1 MPEGNCIFPLS
12 FAQQRLWYL
21 DQLLPGSS
29 AYNLPFAHRF
39 DGALNISVLERALT
53 EIARRHETLRTTFAI
68 RDGSPV
74 QVVGPPQAI
83 RVSPIDL
90 SMLSAGERAAKLAQL
105 TEEEAGRAFD
115 LAGGPLFRCQLVR
128 LGPAEHVFLVTMH
141 HTISDGWSMSVFGN
155 ELGTL
160 YTALGTGRP
169 SPLPELRVQY
179 ADYAVWQRQRMEG
192 PYLEKQVSFWRRQ
205 LERLTLLELPTD
217 WPRPPVQTHR
227 GSSIPVEIPSVLA
240 QELRRFGKREEC
252 TTFIVLLAGYQAL
265 LSRYSGQ
272 EDIVVGVPV
281 SGRERPELENLIGL
295 FVNMVVMRGDLSGDP
310 TFREFLR
317 RVRLASVAAYAH
329 QEVPFEKLVQE
340 LQPLRDL
347 SRQPLI
353 QTTLQLYTYSQ
364 QDLKS
369 IGVHGPSRFVRR
381 GASYFDLAIELFQG
395 PEDSINGYVDY
406 STDLFEQATIE
417 RMFRHFRRL
426 LESAM
431 ANPDRPLSELA
442 IMSERECR
450 QILFD
455 WNQTAAEYPR
465 NSCLHELFEE
475 QAQANPDAI
484 AVTCGERRM
493 TYRELAIGSDL
504 WAARLRERGLR
515 TGDIVGVC
523 LERSEQLLVA
533 LLGILKA
540 GAAYLPLDPDY
551 PKDRLAF
558 MVNDSGARLI
568 LTTSQYSQKLGAI
581 PANQVLLDHD
591 GIDSARSDRD
601 KSESPSGRPC
611 GPRSPACVMY
621 TSGSTGDPTGIS
633 IHHQALVNYLHW
645 AVKAYEVANG
655 HGAPVHSSISFDLT
669 ITALF
674 TPLLVGR
681 TVHLL
686 PDSQGGVALGEF
698 LKNSENCS
706 LIKLTPAHLETLS
719 WQLAPEEVKGRTRVV
734 VIGGEQLL
742 AEQVQ
747 FWQSATPETM
757 LVNEYGPTETVVGCC
772 VYKVPA
778 NQQRTGPV
786 PIGRPIA
793 NARLYVLDRHRRPV
807 PIGVRAEL
815 YIGGDCVGLGYINQ
829 PELSAER
836 FLPDP
841 FCPASGSPMF
851 RTGDLG
857 RYLPDGNLVFLGR
870 ADQQL
875 KIRGFRIEPGEIET
889 LLRQQPEVQNSVVVA
904 RDRGDAGRRL
914 IAYVVLRNPFNQQEP
929 NAIAERLRSCLHS
942 KLPEYMVPAA
952 VICLDTLPSTA
963 NGKIDRNALPDRAP
977 SNRDLPVSE
986 QPTGPIGNVLT
997 RLWESVLGAAGVR
1010 MQDNFFSD
1018 LGGHSLLALK
1028 LVAKIRDLLHWD
1040 LSVRDIFEK
1049 PTISALA
1056 HDLMRDPDRHKAVER
1071 AAYLILELEAMP
1083 EGQVDLHS
1091 VPPAVRSQRTVETE
1105 VAR

>member
-1 MPEGNCIFPLS
+1 MPEGNCIFSLS

-53 EIARRHETLRTTFAI
+53 EIARRHETLRSTFAI

-74 QVVGPPQAI
+74 QVVAPPQAI

-90 SMLSAGERAAKLAQL
+90 SMLSGGERAAKLAQL
-105 TEEEAGRAFD
+105 TDEEAGRAFD

-179 ADYAVWQRQRMEG
+179 ADYAVWQRQRLEG

-205 LERLTLLELPTD
+205 LERVTLLELPTD

-240 QELRRFGKREEC
+240 QELRRFAKREEC

-281 SGRERPELENLIGL
+281 SGRELPELENLIGL

-340 LQPLRDL
+340 LQPPRDL

-364 QDLKS
+364 RDLKS

-381 GASYFDLAIELFQG
+381 GASSFDLAIELFEG
-395 PEDSINGYVDY
+395 PENNIHGYADY

-417 RMFRHFRRL
+417 RMFRHFRCL

-442 IMSERECR
+442 IMSERERR

-455 WNQTAAEYPR
+455 WNRTAADYPR

-475 QAQANPDAI
+475 QAQASPDAI

-515 TGDIVGVC
+515 TGDIVAVC

-558 MVNDSGARLI
+558 MVTDSGARLI
-568 LTTSQYSQKLGAI
+568 LTTSQYSHKLGAI
-581 PANQVLLDHD
+581 PATQVLLD
-591 GIDSARSDRD
+591 GIDSPHNNSD
-601 KSESPSGRPC
+601 KSESPSERPC
-611 GPRSPACVMY
+611 DPRSPAYVMY
-621 TSGSTGDPTGIS
+621 TSGSTGNPTGIS

-645 AVKAYEVANG
+645 AAQAYEVANG

-674 TPLLVGR
+674 TPLLVGGS
-681 TVHLL
+681 VHLL
-686 PDSQGGVALGEF
+686 SAPQGAVALSEF

-706 LIKLTPAHLETLS
+706 LIKLTPAHLEILAS
-719 WQLAPEEVKGRTRVV
+719 QLAPEELKGRTHVV

-742 AEQVQ
+742 GEQVQ
-747 FWQSATPETM
+747 LWQSATPQTM

-772 VYKVPA
+772 VYKVLT
-778 NQQRTGPV
+778 NQERTGPV

-793 NARLYVLDRHRRPV
+793 NARLYVLDRHRQPV
-807 PIGVRAEL
+807 PIGVRGEL

-829 PELSAER
+829 PELTAQR
-836 FLPDP
+836 FLSDP
-841 FCPASGSPMF
+841 FHSASGGRMF
-851 RTGDLG
+851 RTGDLV

-889 LLRQQPEVQNSVVVA
+889 VLRQQPEVQNAVVIA

-914 IAYVVLRNPFNQQEP
+914 IAYVVLRDAFKHQEP
-929 NAIAERLRSCLHS
+929 NAVAERLRSCLNS

-952 VICLDTLPSTA
+952 VICLDTLPSTP
-963 NGKIDRNALPDRAP
+963 NGKIDRNALPDP
-977 SNRDLPVSE
+977 SPSDRDVPVSE
-986 QPTGPIGNVLT
+986 PASGPMGNVLT
-997 RLWESVLGAAGVR
+997 RLWESVLGTAGVD
-1010 MQDNFFSD
+1010 MHDNFFSD
-1018 LGGHSLLALK
+1018 LGGHSLLALQ
-1028 LVAKIRDLLHWD
+1028 LVGKIRDLLHWD
-1040 LSVRDIFEK
+1040 LSLRDIFEK
-1049 PTISALA
+1049 PTIAALVQ
-1056 HDLMRDPDRHKAVER
+1056 DLMRDADRHKAVER
-1071 AAYLILELEAMP
+1071 AADLVLELEAIP
-1083 EGQVDLHS
+1083 EEQLDLHS
-1091 VPPAVRSQRTVETE
+1091 IRPAVGSQRRIETE
-1105 VAR
+1105 VST